1 MTCLSNKQR
10 RAALL
15 QLETAAAWKEAEDL
29 SIAAAAAASASSGG
43 LSGGGLAGLEMMIG
57 GGGCAVDTSS
67 SSDEAL
73 STKGVPSSSSMPNLE
88 SFLTAFY
95 CGNAW
100 MAHQNDPSMESK
112 TLQSIMNVKLSKKGF
127 NTAQRAG
134 IVI

>member
-73 STKGVPSSSSMPNLE
+73 STKGVPSSSSMPNLT
-88 SFLTAFY
+88 SFLLLFIVNDNV
-95 CGNAW
+95 C
-100 MAHQNDPSMESK
+100 MAHQNDPSMERS
-112 TLQSIMNVKLSKKGF
+112 TNLHIRGSLD
-127 NTAQRAG
+127 
-134 IVI
+134 

>member
-29 SIAAAAAASASSGG
+29 SVAAAAAASASSGG

-57 GGGCAVDTSS
+57 GSGGAVDTSS

-73 STKGVPSSSSMPNLE
+73 STKGVPSSSSMPNLT
-88 SFLTAFY
+88 SFLLLFIVNDY
-95 CGNAW
+95 VC
-100 MAHQNDPSMESK
+100 MAHQNDPSMERSSNLLNI
-112 TLQSIMNVKLSKKGF
+112 TMTSLD
-127 NTAQRAG
+127 
-134 IVI
+134 

>member
-29 SIAAAAAASASSGG
+29 SMAAAAAASVSSGG
-43 LSGGGLAGLEMMIG
+43 LSVGGGLAGLEMMLG
-57 GGGCAVDTSS
+57 GSGGAVDTSS

-73 STKGVPSSSSMPNLE
+73 STKGVPSSSSMPNIA

-95 CGNAW
+95 CDNAW
-100 MAHQNDPSMESK
+100 MAHQNDPSMERSSNLL
-112 TLQSIMNVKLSKKGF
+112 TNLLNVTMTSLD
-127 NTAQRAG
+127 
-134 IVI
+134 

>member
-29 SIAAAAAASASSGG
+29 SMAAAAAASASSGG

-57 GGGCAVDTSS
+57 GSGGAVDTSS

-95 CGNAW
+95 CY
-100 MAHQNDPSMESK
+100 QNDPSVERSSNLLTNLLNITM
-112 TLQSIMNVKLSKKGF
+112 TTHQG
-127 NTAQRAG
+127 
-134 IVI
+134 

>member
-29 SIAAAAAASASSGG
+29 SMAAAAAASASSGG
-43 LSGGGLAGLEMMIG
+43 CLSGGGGLAGLEMMIG
-57 GGGCAVDTSS
+57 GSGGAVDTSS

-73 STKGVPSSSSMPNLE
+73 STKGVPSSSSMPNPE

-95 CGNAW
+95 CDTAW
-100 MAHQNDPSMESK
+100 MAH
-112 TLQSIMNVKLSKKGF
+112 KK
-127 NTAQRAG
+127 
-134 IVI
+134 